1 MSELKRTFGTEGANH
16 DRNLVR
22 LQLGER
28 RAGAAPAIASDSP
41 APPKPAPG
49 LRVRVTPAGPALWS
63 VEDAA
68 GRIIGHL
75 QSIEHPLG
83 TRWRTRRHHVRAGG
97 FLTLGE
103 FWAIDDAVAALR
115 MN

>member
-1 MSELKRTFGTEGANH
+1 MI
-16 DRNLVR
+16 
-22 LQLGER
+22 
-28 RAGAAPAIASDSP
+28 AISYASSSGNVAQEPPPPSLRMSP

-49 LRVRVTPAGPALWS
+49 LRVRLTPAGPALWS